1 MSLWRYIICL
11 SMKCLNIAKTT
22 IPTKTEPVQ
31 IVITHANVQAIVVYA
46 FTKYTI
52 SIVIL
57 AQDTAIIAD
66 FSRITMYAN
75 TLSNTHQK

>member
-1 MSLWRYIICL
+1 MLIDEMLEYCKNDYS
-11 SMKCLNIAKTT
+11 N
-22 IPTKTEPVQ
+22 KTEPVQ

>member
-1 MSLWRYIICL
+1 
-11 SMKCLNIAKTT
+11 MKCLNIAKTT

>member
-1 MSLWRYIICL
+1 MLIDEMLEYC
-11 SMKCLNIAKTT
+11 KTT

>member
-1 MSLWRYIICL
+1 MLIDEMLEYCKNDYSNKNRACTD
-11 SMKCLNIAKTT
+11 CNH
-22 IPTKTEPVQ
+22 
-31 IVITHANVQAIVVYA
+31 HANVQAIVVYA

>member
-1 MSLWRYIICL
+1 
-11 SMKCLNIAKTT
+11 MKCLNIAKTT

-66 FSRITMYAN
+66 FFRVTMYEK
-75 TLSNTHQK
+75 TF